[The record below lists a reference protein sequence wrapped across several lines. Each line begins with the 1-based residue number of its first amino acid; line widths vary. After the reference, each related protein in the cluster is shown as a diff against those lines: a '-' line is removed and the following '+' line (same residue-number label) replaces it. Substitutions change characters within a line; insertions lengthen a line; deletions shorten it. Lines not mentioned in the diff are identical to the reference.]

1 MRRILA
7 LCLAVASTCSPG
19 FAETDWLPTNVRET
33 LQQQIVEKLLAIDET
48 GNVTPERAL
57 EGARTTVEVVAAK
70 LESLGI
76 ERVIDMAPAYPD
88 LELPSSGTN
97 SLDAIVAYQLC
108 SVPFDHEYADASP
121 RENRYDLRAWG
132 LVLSA
137 SVYVVSSY
145 LRQAYLEA
153 GVTDEQAEALLASE
167 AVASLRARI
176 QGSEELLQSVKEQC
190 SDPIA
195 TLMQ

>member
-7 LCLAVASTCSPG
+7 LCLAVGSTCSPG
-19 FAETDWLPTNVRET
+19 FAETDWLPTNVRQT
-33 LQQQIVEKLLAIDET
+33 LQQSVAVKLLAIDET
-48 GNVTPERAL
+48 GSVTRERAL
-57 EGARTTVEVVAAK
+57 EAARTTVEGVATK

-76 ERVIDMAPAYPD
+76 ERVIDTAPAYPD

-97 SLDAIVAYQLC
+97 SLDAIVAYQIC
-108 SVPFDHEYADASP
+108 SLPFDREYADDSA

-132 LVLSA
+132 LFLSA

-167 AVASLRARI
+167 AVTSLRARI
-176 QGSEELLQSVKEQC
+176 QASEELLQSVKERC
-190 SDPIA
+190 RDPVV